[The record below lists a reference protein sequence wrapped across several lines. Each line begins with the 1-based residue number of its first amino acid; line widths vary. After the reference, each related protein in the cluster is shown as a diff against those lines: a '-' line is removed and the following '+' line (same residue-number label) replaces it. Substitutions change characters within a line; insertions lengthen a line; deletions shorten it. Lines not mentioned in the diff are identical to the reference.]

1 MIDLTVAQIAE
12 IVGGTLADISPQEAA
27 ELNVTGTVEFDSRAA
42 GPGGLFLALPGAR
55 SDGHDHAGAAVAAGA
70 VAVLAARPVGVPAIV
85 VAPEP
90 GRGRT
95 DGGLAGVLEHD
106 TDGSGAA
113 VLAAVAKLAKAVAAE
128 LVAGGLTIIGITG
141 SSGKTSTKDLVAA
154 VLQPLGEVVAPPGS
168 FNNELGHP
176 WTVLRATRRTDYLV
190 LEMSARHPGNIA
202 ALADIAPPA
211 IGVVLNVGTAHLGE
225 FGSRE
230 AIARTKAE
238 LPQSVPSSGVV
249 ILNVDDPI
257 VAAMAHATSAGVVR
271 VSRSSRTDSGPSDV
285 WAEGVALDELARPR
299 FTLHALDAGGPV
311 KAEVRLG
318 VYGDH
323 QVTNALCAGAV
334 ALQCGASVEQVAAA
348 LAGAGPVA
356 RHRMQVTTR
365 ADGVTVIDDAY
376 NANPDSM
383 RAGLQALA
391 WIARGGAHD
400 DKSKRGPS
408 TRRSWAVLGE
418 MAELGEDAITEH
430 DRIGRLAVRLDV
442 SRLVVVGTGRS
453 MSAMHHGAVME
464 GSWGSGGD
472 RGAVSVPDGDAALAL
487 LRAEVRPGDVILVK
501 ASNAA
506 GLGAL
511 ADALAAEG
519 SDDGSDKGSG
529 KGSGKGSDEGSDKGS
544 DNGARA

>member
-12 IVGGTLADISPQEAA
+12 IVGGTLADISPRDAA
-27 ELNVTGTVEFDSRAA
+27 ELHVTGTVEFDSRAV

-55 SDGHDHAGAAVAAGA
+55 SDGHDHAAAAVAAGA

-85 VAPEP
+85 VAPE
-90 GRGRT
+90 GVSGSR
-95 DGGLAGVLEHD
+95 AGVLEHD
-106 TDGSGAA
+106 ADGSGAA
-113 VLAAVAKLAKAVAAE
+113 VLGALAKLATAVAEE

-154 VLQPLGEVVAPPGS
+154 VLEPLGEVVAPPGS

-190 LEMSARHPGNIA
+190 VEMSARHPGNIT
-202 ALADIAPPA
+202 ALARIAPPA

-230 AIARTKAE
+230 AIARTKSE
-238 LPQSVPSSGVV
+238 LPQAIPSSGVV
-249 ILNVDDPI
+249 ILNVDDPS
-257 VAAMAHATSAGVVR
+257 VAAMAHVSSGWVVR
-271 VSRSSRTDSGPSDV
+271 VSRASHTDSGPSDV
-285 WAEGVALDELARPR
+285 WAEGVSLDELARPR
-299 FTLHALDAGGPV
+299 FTLHAMDARGALQV
-311 KAEVRLG
+311 EVQLG
-318 VYGDH
+318 VHGEH
-323 QVTNALCAGAV
+323 QVTNALCASAV
-334 ALQCGASVEQVAAA
+334 ALQCGAGVEQIAAA
-348 LAGAGPVA
+348 LAAAGPA
-356 RHRMQVTTR
+356 SRHRMQVTDR

-391 WIARGGAHD
+391 SIARG
-400 DKSKRGPS
+400 SGPGHAE

-430 DRIGRLAVRLDV
+430 DAIGRLAVRLDV

-453 MSAMHHGAVME
+453 VTAMHHAAVME
-464 GSWGSGGD
+464 GSFGASGD
-472 RGAVSVPDGDAALAL
+472 RGAVQVADGDAALEL
-487 LRAEVRPGDVILVK
+487 LRAELRPGDVVLVK

-506 GLGAL
+506 GLGEL
-511 ADALAAEG
+511 ADALVAEG
-519 SDDGSDKGSG
+519 GD
-529 KGSGKGSDEGSDKGS
+529 
-544 DNGARA
+544 RP

>member
-1 MIDLTVAQIAE
+1 MIDLTVAQIAA
-12 IVGGTLADISPQEAA
+12 IVDGTLADISPEAA
-27 ELNVTGTVEFDSRAA
+27 AECHVTGTVEFDSRAV
-42 GPGGLFLALPGAR
+42 GPGGLFLALPGSR
-55 SDGHDHAGAAVAAGA
+55 SDGHDHAPSAVAAGA

-85 VAPEP
+85 VSPAAGGPE
-90 GRGRT
+90 GRT
-95 DGGLAGVLEHD
+95 AGVLEHD
-106 TDGSGAA
+106 ADGSGAA
-113 VLAAVAKLAKAVAAE
+113 VLAALAKLAKAVAAE

-154 VLQPLGEVVAPPGS
+154 VLDPLGEVVAPPGS

-202 ALADIAPPA
+202 ELAAIAPPA
-211 IGVVLNVGTAHLGE
+211 IGVVLNVGAAHLGE
-225 FGSRE
+225 FGTRE

-238 LPQSVPSSGVV
+238 LPQAVPQSGVV
-249 ILNVDDPI
+249 ILNVDDPA
-257 VAAMAHATSAGVVR
+257 VAAMADATAARVVR
-271 VSRSSRTDSGPSDV
+271 VSRGSQTDSGSSDV
-285 WAEGVALDELARPR
+285 WAGPVSLDELARPR
-299 FTLHALDAGGPV
+299 FTMHAKDTE
-311 KAEVRLG
+311 AEVQLG

-334 ALQCGASVEQVAAA
+334 ALECGASIEQVAVA
-348 LAGAGPVA
+348 LAGTGPVS

-391 WIARGGAHD
+391 WIAHGGAER
-400 DKSKRGPS
+400 SSG

-418 MAELGEDAITEH
+418 MAELGDDAITEH

-464 GSWGSGGD
+464 GSWGSEAD
-472 RGAVSVPDGDAALAL
+472 KGAVTVADGDAALAL
-487 LRAEVRPGDVILVK
+487 LRAELQSGDVVLVK

-511 ADALAAEG
+511 ADALAAD
-519 SDDGSDKGSG
+519 S
-529 KGSGKGSDEGSDKGS
+529 
-544 DNGARA
+544 GARP

>member
-1 MIDLTVAQIAE
+1 MIDLTVARIAE
-12 IVGGTLADISPQEAA
+12 IVGGTLADVSPEAA
-27 ELNVTGTVEFDSRAA
+27 AQLRVTGTVEFDSRAI

-85 VAPEP
+85 VPPVGE
-90 GRGRT
+90 T
-95 DGGLAGVLEHD
+95 DSRAGVLEHD
-106 TDGSGAA
+106 ADGSGAA
-113 VLAAVAKLAKAVAAE
+113 VLAALARLATAVAAE

-154 VLQPLGEVVAPPGS
+154 VLRPLGEVVAPPGS

-176 WTVLRATRRTDYLV
+176 WTVLRATRDTDFLV

-202 ALADIAPPA
+202 ELARIAPPA

-238 LPQSVPSSGVV
+238 LPQAVPESGVV
-249 ILNVDDPI
+249 VLNVDDPA
-257 VAAMAHATSAGVVR
+257 VAAMAHVTDAWVVR
-271 VSRSSRTDSGPSDV
+271 VSRAAHTESGPSDV
-285 WAEGVALDELARPR
+285 WAENVSLDELARPR
-299 FTLHALDAGGPV
+299 FTLHAMDPRGAAE
-311 KAEVRLG
+311 AEVRLG

-334 ALQCGASVEQVAAA
+334 ALQCGAGVEQVAAA
-348 LAGAGPVA
+348 LADAGPVS

-365 ADGVTVIDDAY
+365 PDGVTVIDDAY

-391 WIARGGAHD
+391 WIARGGD
-400 DKSKRGPS
+400 NRKP
-408 TRRSWAVLGE
+408 RRSWAVLGE

-442 SRLVVVGTGRS
+442 SRLVVVGVGRS

-464 GSWGSGGD
+464 GSWGSETGPGAD
-472 RGAVSVPDGDAALAL
+472 RGAVNVADADAALAL
-487 LRAEVRPGDVILVK
+487 LRAQVRPGDVVLVK

-506 GLGAL
+506 GLGVL
-511 ADALAAEG
+511 AEALAA
-519 SDDGSDKGSG
+519 DDPAGEVGP
-529 KGSGKGSDEGSDKGS
+529 
-544 DNGARA
+544 

>member
-12 IVGGTLADISPQEAA
+12 IVGGTLADVSAEAAA
-27 ELNVTGTVEFDSRAA
+27 ELHVTGFVEFDSRAV

-55 SDGHDHAGAAVAAGA
+55 SDGHDHAASAVAAGA

-85 VAPEP
+85 VEP
-90 GRGRT
+90 KAART
-95 DGGLAGVLEHD
+95 AGGPAGVLEHD
-106 TDGSGAA
+106 ADGSGAA
-113 VLAAVAKLAKAVAAE
+113 VLAALAKLAKAVAAE

-154 VLQPLGEVVAPPGS
+154 VLEPLGEVVAPPGS

-202 ALADIAPPA
+202 ALADIAPPS
-211 IGVVLNVGTAHLGE
+211 IGMVLNVGTAHLGE
-225 FGSRE
+225 FGSRD
-230 AIARTKAE
+230 AIARTKSE
-238 LPQSVPSSGVV
+238 LPQAVPPSGVV
-249 ILNVDDPI
+249 ILNADDPV
-257 VAAMAHATSAGVVR
+257 VAAMADVTAGRVVR
-271 VSRSSRTDSGPSDV
+271 ISRARHTDSGPSDV
-285 WAEGVALDELARPR
+285 WADGVSLDEFARPR
-299 FTLHALDAGGPV
+299 FTLHAMDSAV
-311 KAEVRLG
+311 EVRLG
-318 VYGDH
+318 VFGDH

-334 ALQCGASVEQVAAA
+334 ALQCGAGVEQVAAA
-348 LAGAGPVA
+348 LAAAVPA
-356 RHRMQVTTR
+356 SRHRMQVSTR

-391 WIARGGAHD
+391 WIAHGA
-400 DKSKRGPS
+400 GPAEK
-408 TRRSWAVLGE
+408 RRSWAVLGE
-418 MAELGEDAITEH
+418 MAELGDDAITEH

-464 GSWGSGGD
+464 GSWGSEGD
-472 RGAVSVPDGDAALAL
+472 RAAISVPDGDAALAL
-487 LRAEVRPGDVILVK
+487 LRAEVRPGDVVLVK

-511 ADALAAEG
+511 ADALAAD
-519 SDDGSDKGSG
+519 DDG
-529 KGSGKGSDEGSDKGS
+529 
-544 DNGARA
+544 ARP